1 MPNAGDILT
10 PTDQPAGLIKKH
22 LRGTGG
28 SISGITTETGY
39 VRIDSIPIRNGY
51 TYEVI
56 APRVCMT
63 VSALSTVTAVSRLR
77 GSTSG
82 AATTSSTLLDGGEI
96 RDSGAID
103 TSNVPEQVLIG
114 YWDATATGTLS
125 VIWTVARASTSGSV
139 GLFASSANVA
149 PLLIKEIGV
158 TPADSGTDL

>member
-28 SISGITTETGY
+28 SVSGVTTETGFI
-39 VRIDSIPIRNGY
+39 RIDSIPIRNGY

-56 APRVCMT
+56 APRCCMT
-63 VSALSTVTAVSRLR
+63 LSVATAVAVVRLR

-82 AATTSSTLLDGGEI
+82 VATTSSTPLDGGEI
-96 RDSGAID
+96 RGMPAAD
-103 TSNVPEQVLIG
+103 TTNVPEMPCIG
-114 YWDATATGTLS
+114 YWDATTTGSLS
-125 VIWTVARASTSGSV
+125 VILTVARATASGSV
-139 GLFASSANVA
+139 GLFATSANVA

>member
-28 SISGITTETGY
+28 SITGVSTTETGY
-39 VRIDSIPIRNGY
+39 IRIDSIPIRNGY
-51 TYEVI
+51 TYEVV
-56 APRVCMT
+56 APRCVMT
-63 VSALSTVTAVSRLR
+63 ATVVGTTAIARLR

-82 AATTSSTLLDGGEI
+82 NATNASTLLDGGEI
-96 RDSGAID
+96 RSTAAPD
-103 TSNVPEQVLIG
+103 TSNVPEMPLIG
-114 YWDATATGTLS
+114 YWDATTTGTLS
-125 VIWTVARASTSGSV
+125 VILTVVRAQGTGTV

>member
-28 SISGITTETGY
+28 SISSITTETGF
-39 VRIDSIPIRNGY
+39 VRVDSIPIRNGY

-56 APRVCMT
+56 APRCVMT
-63 VSALSTVTAVSRLR
+63 ATVAGTTAVARLR

-82 AATTSSTLLDGGEI
+82 NATTASTLLDGGEI
-96 RDSGAID
+96 RDSAAPD
-103 TSNVPEQVLIG
+103 ATNVPEMPLIG

-125 VIWTVARASTSGSV
+125 VIWTVARAQGSGTV
-139 GLFASSANVA
+139 GLFATSANVA